1 MMNPFDEII
10 HQMQV
15 ETSLYA
21 SLHLTAPWGIRFH
34 TGENARLVV
43 ISGSDCWLRWEGI
56 SDPVRLT
63 AGTCMIVQ
71 PNVTFDLSDV
81 PDQSVIACETVVTS
95 ATIGTVAY
103 GGSGLQTELV
113 SARFSFDAVAAEPL
127 FRSIPELVH
136 FPLYD
141 THSALIKAT
150 LDLIGM
156 ETNAGEHGSGFVI
169 DRLVNTLFVQAL
181 RALCS
186 NDTGKT
192 SCWLAGLGDRRLAR
206 TIHAIH
212 SDLARR
218 WTVEDMAQEAGLSRS
233 SFAALFKSVVGEAP
247 LDYLTG
253 WRVYRVKML
262 LAATDESLLHIANM
276 VGYDSDLS
284 LSRVFKRRTGNA
296 PGRWRQIMKQ
306 GRKIHKE
313 LASVGSEIE
322 VA

>member
-1 MMNPFDEII
+1 MNPFDEII

-15 ETSLYA
+15 ETSLYTR
-21 SLHLTAPWGIRFH
+21 LHLGAPWRIRFH
-34 TGENARLVV
+34 TGEHARMVV
-43 ISGSDCWLRWEGI
+43 ISGGDCWLRWEGMTN
-56 SDPVRLT
+56 PVKLVS
-63 AGTCMIVQ
+63 GTCMIVQ
-71 PNVTFDLSDV
+71 QHVTFDLSDR
-81 PDQSVIACETVVTS
+81 PDQDVIACETVVTLDS
-95 ATIGTVAY
+95 DGTVTY
-103 GGSGLQTELV
+103 GGSGLQTEIV

-127 FRSIPELVH
+127 FRSIPALVH
-136 FPLYD
+136 FPLNE

-150 LDLIGM
+150 LDLIGL
-156 ETNAGEHGSGFVI
+156 ESNAGEHGSGFVV

-186 NDTGKT
+186 KDTGKT

-206 TIHAIH
+206 TIHAVH

-253 WRVYRVKML
+253 WRVYRVKMML
-262 LAATDESLLHIANM
+262 TATDESLLRIANL
-276 VGYDSDLS
+276 VGYDNDLS
-284 LSRVFKRRTGNA
+284 LSRVFKRRTGTA
-296 PGRWRQIMKQ
+296 PGRWRQMMKQ
-306 GRKIHKE
+306 KGEVQRDLAPVETE
-313 LASVGSEIE
+313 LE

>member
-1 MMNPFDEII
+1 MNPFDEII

-34 TGENARLVV
+34 TGEHARLVV
-43 ISGSDCWLRWEGI
+43 ISGSECWLRWEGI
-56 SDPVRLT
+56 TDPIRL
-63 AGTCMIVQ
+63 APGTCMIVQ
-71 PNVTFDLSDV
+71 PQVTFDLSDL
-81 PDQSVIACETVVTS
+81 PDQSMIACETLVTS
-95 ATIGTVAY
+95 ETAGTVSN
-103 GGSGLQTELV
+103 GGNGLKTEIA

-127 FRSIPELVH
+127 FRSIPDLVH
-136 FPLYD
+136 FPLNE
-141 THSALIKAT
+141 THAALIKAT

-156 ETNAGEHGSGFVI
+156 ETSADEHGSGFVI

-206 TIHAIH
+206 TIHAVH

-262 LAATDESLLHIANM
+262 LTATDESLLRIANM
-276 VGYDSDLS
+276 VGYDNDLS
-284 LSRVFKRRTGNA
+284 MSRVFKRRTGIA
-296 PGRWRQIMKQ
+296 PGRWRQMMK
-306 GRKIHKE
+306 RKGE
-313 LASVGSEIE
+313 TRE
-322 VA
+322 VARGDVELDVA

>member
-1 MMNPFDEII
+1 MRSRRN
-10 HQMQV
+10 
-15 ETSLYA
+15 L
-21 SLHLTAPWGIRFH
+21 
-34 TGENARLVV
+34 
-43 ISGSDCWLRWEGI
+43 C
-56 SDPVRLT
+56 
-63 AGTCMIVQ
+63 
-71 PNVTFDLSDV
+71 
-81 PDQSVIACETVVTS
+81 
-95 ATIGTVAY
+95 
-103 GGSGLQTELV
+103 
-113 SARFSFDAVAAEPL
+113 SARYRLWFIS
-127 FRSIPELVH
+127 RSSE
-136 FPLYD
+136 
-141 THSALIKAT
+141 THAALIKAT

-156 ETNAGEHGSGFVI
+156 ETNAGEHGSGFVV

-206 TIHAIH
+206 TIHAVH

-262 LAATDESLLHIANM
+262 LTATDESLLRIANM
-276 VGYDSDLS
+276 VGYDNDLS
-284 LSRVFKRRTGNA
+284 LSRVFKRQNRHRSGEMAADDETERHGSAENA
-296 PGRWRQIMKQ
+296 PRSMSK
-306 GRKIHKE
+306 
-313 LASVGSEIE
+313 LE

>member
-1 MMNPFDEII
+1 MNPFDEIL

-21 SLHLTAPWGIRFH
+21 RLHLRAPWGIRFH
-34 TGENARLVV
+34 TGEHARLVV
-43 ISGSDCWLRWEGI
+43 TSGSDCWLRWEGI
-56 SDPVRLT
+56 TDPVRLES
-63 AGTCMIVQ
+63 GTCMIVQ
-71 PNVTFDLSDV
+71 PYVTFDLSDV
-81 PDQSVIACETVVTS
+81 PNQSVIACETLVTS
-95 ATIGTVAY
+95 ETDGAIAY
-103 GGSGLQTELV
+103 GGSGLKTEIA

-127 FRSIPELVH
+127 FRSIPALVH
-136 FPLYD
+136 FPLNE
-141 THSALIKAT
+141 THAALIKAT

-156 ETNAGEHGSGFVI
+156 ETNAGEHGTGFVV

-192 SCWLAGLGDRRLAR
+192 SCWLAGLRDRRLAR
-206 TIHAIH
+206 TIHAVH

-262 LAATDESLLHIANM
+262 LTATDESLLRIANM
-276 VGYDSDLS
+276 VGYDNDLS
-284 LSRVFKRRTGNA
+284 LSRVFKRRTGLA
-296 PGRWRQIMKQ
+296 PGKWRHMMKQ
-306 GRKIHKE
+306 NGTVQLE
-313 LASVGSEIE
+313 LAPVDSELE

>member
-1 MMNPFDEII
+1 MNPFDEII

-21 SLHLTAPWGIRFH
+21 RLHLGAPWGIRFH
-34 TGENARLVV
+34 TGEHARLVV
-43 ISGSDCWLRWEGI
+43 ISGSDCFLRWEGI
-56 SDPVRLT
+56 TDPVRLA

-71 PNVTFDLSDV
+71 PQVTFDLSDV
-81 PDQSVIACETVVTS
+81 PDQRVIACETLVTS
-95 ATIGTVAY
+95 ETDGAVAY
-103 GGSGLQTELV
+103 GGSGTQTEIV

-127 FRSIPELVH
+127 FRSIPVLVH
-136 FPLYD
+136 FPLNQ
-141 THSALIKAT
+141 THAALIRAT

-156 ETNAGEHGSGFVI
+156 ETNAGEHGSGFVV

-186 NDTGKT
+186 NDTGTT

-206 TIHAIH
+206 TIHAVH

-262 LAATDESLLHIANM
+262 LTGTDESLLRIANL
-276 VGYDSDLS
+276 VGYDNDLS
-284 LSRVFKRRTGNA
+284 LSRVFKRRTGIA
-296 PGRWRQIMKQ
+296 PGRWRQMMKQ
-306 GRKIHKE
+306 KGTVHLERAPVDAE
-313 LASVGSEIE
+313 LE

>member
-1 MMNPFDEII
+1 MNPFDEII

-21 SLHLTAPWGIRFH
+21 RLNLTAPWGVRFH
-34 TGENARLVV
+34 TGEHARLVV
-43 ISGSDCWLRWEGI
+43 ISGSDCWFRWDGI
-56 SDPVRLT
+56 ADSVRLESG
-63 AGTCMIVQ
+63 ACMIVQ
-71 PNVTFDLSDV
+71 PHVTFDLLDL
-81 PDQSVIACETVVTS
+81 PNQNVIACETLVTPETVG
-95 ATIGTVAY
+95 AVAY
-103 GGSGLQTELV
+103 GGRGAQTEIA

-127 FRSIPELVH
+127 FRSIPALVH
-136 FPLYD
+136 FPLNE
-141 THSALIKAT
+141 THAALITAT

-156 ETNAGEHGSGFVI
+156 ETNAGEHGSGFVV

-206 TIHAIH
+206 AIHAVH

-262 LAATDESLLHIANM
+262 LTATDESLLRIANM
-276 VGYDSDLS
+276 VGYDNDLS
-284 LSRVFKRRTGNA
+284 LSRVFKRRTGIA
-296 PGRWRQIMKQ
+296 PGKWRQMMKQ
-306 GRKIHKE
+306 KGSVQRE
-313 LASVGSEIE
+313 SAPVGSELD